1 MDYLEIIPLS
11 ILNRDSIYGKIK
23 WDSAPFSVVDD
34 VTIKPPPLCGP
45 SNITNSSVVACLE
58 RNGNIVYNISI
69 QQKSCSM
76 NVSTSFSLDCLFMLY
91 VVVMK
96 IIFYTN
102 GTITALSNDN
112 EILTCINGV
121 WPRVNTICKN
131 DKSYV
136 IMEIHQFLINV
147 LHFFIYLLVAS

>member
-1 MDYLEIIPLS
+1 MDYLEIIPLPT
-11 ILNRDSIYGKIK
+11 LNRDFIYGKIK

-34 VTIKPPPLCGP
+34 VTIQPPPLCGP
-45 SNITNSSVVACLE
+45 TNITNSSVMACLE

-76 NVSTSFSLDCLFMLY
+76 NVSTSFSLDCLFMLN
-91 VVVMK
+91 VVVMS

-121 WPRVNTICKN
+121 WPSVNTICKN

-136 IMEIHQFLINV
+136 II
-147 LHFFIYLLVAS
+147 